1 MSSGAELQGQGV
13 KLFQRKDYEE
23 AARIFHQAKAAYET
37 EGKPDLAAEM
47 QVNIGLIHTSL
58 GEHQQA
64 LEAMQAALPVFQEI
78 NDQKRVAMVL
88 GNMGR
93 VYAALNDRE
102 QAHTVYRTAAD
113 IFDALGE
120 KKLHGETLV
129 AIGALQ
135 MKEGKVGAGAAS
147 YQAGLDEIDNL
158 SASQK
163 VIKGL
168 SGVVN
173 RLTGGQQKQD

>member
-1 MSSGAELQGQGV
+1 MSSGAELQAQGI

-23 AARIFHQAKAAYET
+23 AARVFQQAKTAYET
-37 EGKPDLAAEM
+37 EGKADIAAEM

-64 LEAMQAALPVFQEI
+64 LDAMQAALPVFQALD
-78 NDQKRVAMVL
+78 DQKRIAMVL

-102 QAHTVYRTAAD
+102 QAYVTYRSAAD
-113 IFDALGE
+113 IFDAIGE
-120 KKLHGETLV
+120 KKLYGETMV

-135 MKEGKVGAGAAS
+135 MKDGKLGAGAAS
-147 YQAGLDEIDNL
+147 YQAGLEEIDNL

-168 SGVVN
+168 SGVVS
-173 RLTGGQQKQD
+173 RLTGGQTKQD

>member
-1 MSSGAELQGQGV
+1 MTTAAELQAQGI
-13 KLFQRKDYEE
+13 KLFQRKDYEA
-23 AARIFHQAKAAYET
+23 AARVFHEAKTAWEA

-47 QVNIGLIHTSL
+47 QVNIGLIHTSI

-64 LEAMQAALPVFQEI
+64 LDAMQAALPAFQAIE
-78 NDQKRVAMVL
+78 DQRRIAMVL

-93 VYAALNDRE
+93 VYVALNDRE
-102 QAHTVYRTAAD
+102 QAYTCYRTAAD

-135 MKEGKVGAGAAS
+135 MKDGKLGAGAAS
-147 YQAGLDEIDNL
+147 YQAGLDEMDAL
-158 SASQK
+158 TPAQK
-163 VIKGL
+163 VIRSL
-168 SGVVN
+168 SGVVS
-173 RLTGGQQKQD
+173 RLTGGQTKQD